1 MNWQKIKEVWAK
13 VVVRWET
20 FYNWI
25 FGLATTPPDSAE
37 SKRVLFLTYSWI
49 IVLLFLTGFI
59 LSGKNPLKLLV
70 PFTLY
75 DLPNFDHRKETVIY
89 GSDGEGEVFPV
100 KRKVLLTGEDFRHD
114 VLTLI
119 GETGESSYFDP
130 SVPNASAQFRSLKK
144 LPNLQDSVISI
155 WKRGD
160 VLLLDLRRSTIE
172 GLLADMKFRIDYT
185 YASQMTEEQKE
196 VEIARKKSVL
206 LSSAFLAVEK
216 TLFENYPEIHRIEYR
231 LGGEP
236 GDIPGLTYSLST
248 SHNRQ

>member
-13 VVVRWET
+13 IVVRWET
-20 FYNWI
+20 FYNWV

-49 IVLLFLTGFI
+49 TVLLFLTGFI

-75 DLPNFDHRKETVIY
+75 DLPNFDPRKEVVIF

-114 VLTLI
+114 LITLV
-119 GETGESSYFDP
+119 GETGEASYFDP
-130 SVPNASAQFRSLKK
+130 SVPNASAQFRNLKK
-144 LPNLQDSVISI
+144 LPNLQDSVIAV
-155 WKRGD
+155 WRRGD
-160 VLLLDLRRSTIE
+160 LLLLDLRQSTLE

-185 YASQMTEEQKE
+185 YASQMTEEQKSA
-196 VEIARKKSVL
+196 EIDRKKAVL
-206 LSSAFLAVEK
+206 LSSSFIAVEK
-216 TLFENYPEIHRIEYR
+216 TIFENYPDIQRIEYR
-231 LGGEP
+231 LGGELA
-236 GDIPGLTYSLST
+236 DLPGLTYSLSS
-248 SHNRQ
+248 SHSRQ